1 MGSARP
7 TGYNELKSDD
17 PKGQARR
24 DFEREMVRTETL
36 IVESHPE
43 GIRTVIGTSRNLSKS
58 GIFVESNAKLQVGDE
73 EQLFVGSMRS
83 SAALRTVARVMHV
96 EPGVGFGARFIDEDE
111 ESRGCVSSFID
122 RFKKNDP

>member
-1 MGSARP
+1 M
-7 TGYNELKSDD
+7 SDD
-17 PKGQARR
+17 PKGDARR

-43 GIRTVIGTSRNLSKS
+43 GVRTVLGTSRNLSKS
-58 GIFVESNAKLQVGDE
+58 GIFVESSAEVKIGDE
-73 EQLFVGSMRS
+73 VQLFVGSMRS

-96 EPGVGFGARFIDEDE
+96 EPGVGFGARFIDDDD

-122 RFKKNDP
+122 RFKKADP